1 MQQLD
6 LFTTSAEDLS
16 QPIQVRI
23 RRFINDVWK
32 TISRLPEEEQTE
44 LLIRLRLALVLPQA
58 LKESINKPQGEQ
70 K

>member
-6 LFTTSAEDLS
+6 LFTTSGEDLS
-16 QPIQVRI
+16 QPIQARI

-44 LLIRLRLALVLPQA
+44 LLIRLRLALVSPQA

>member
-6 LFTTSAEDLS
+6 LFTTSGEDLS
-16 QPIQVRI
+16 QPIQARI

-32 TISRLPEEEQTE
+32 TISRLSEEEQTE
-44 LLIRLRLALVLPQA
+44 LLIRLRLALVSPQA